1 MRTNQGRRLRSPTS
15 SKGVV
20 EAGLNETEGK
30 LVEVQVNLDET
41 REDLQTTREEN
52 VALKNRMDSLEEN
65 YSNL

>member
-41 REDLQTTREEN
+41 REDLQATREEN